1 MSSVAGQSVA
11 IGNLGKVGGN
21 KVYAQMNQDKM
32 QMFVERYLELSNEL
46 KYRKGESSAQ
56 MQLGEILTQKGDYD
70 QSTKHF
76 YRAMKISEETND
88 GDMREQAKVNFG
100 MANAS
105 LKWSNHIT
113 GILQQIEDQNDEA
126 DNADNEETEVNKV
139 DEAAP
144 EDEDDKE

>member
-1 MSSVAGQSVA
+1 
-11 IGNLGKVGGN
+11 
-21 KVYAQMNQDKM
+21 MNQDKM

-46 KYRKGESSAQ
+46 KYRKGESGAY

-88 GDMREQAKVNFG
+88 VDMREQAKVNFG

-105 LKWSNHIT
+105 LKWTNHVT
-113 GILQQIEDQNDEA
+113 GIIESIENQQANDDKLDEEDLTGKEEEA
-126 DNADNEETEVNKV
+126 V
-139 DEAAP
+139 DEAAA
-144 EDEDDKE
+144 EDEED